1 MNDGE
6 HSGRRH
12 IVALVA
18 TVILCSPAA
27 VAKGLSDGPAGM
39 TCHYF
44 SIDGKL
50 SWTQQ
55 GGDWVDRD
63 GTLHGSRA
71 HAATSAPAAA
81 GMPVTLDVGGV
92 LSGDAVS
99 PNGGK
104 QLALL
109 LRKRGGRGIVAFH
122 AREAADS
129 LSRPSLALR
138 LRSGATRTLTPVAD
152 TFLDCSTRKSL
163 GGSEQLKLSDVQN
176 VLLVFD
182 LGQISRGD
190 ILGATLTLTASRLWG
205 RADGQIEVFRAVLPG
220 QVGASPAAAPVS
232 GLADK
237 FPGDRGLQDHPAVLF
252 AARFEG
258 SDPDE
263 GWTTF
268 GRKSL
273 VELVAS
279 PNPQGFRPLQ
289 GQALQVKLQPKQNLG
304 LDLRFDFMKALG
316 AEPEEAYLRYYLML
330 GNDFVPDVDG
340 GKLPGFAGTYNKA
353 GWGMR
358 PSDGTNGWS
367 IRGGFAKSNG
377 ASHAEKPSV
386 MIGSYAY
393 HADGEGLSGQFWGW
407 NLGPTGRLENGR
419 WYAIEQYVRMN
430 TPGKRDGVFRAW
442 IDGWLAFERTNIRFR
457 DIDSIRIENA
467 WFDIYHGGVA
477 KPAHEMS
484 LYLDN
489 VVIAREYIGP
499 MRHR

>member
-1 MNDGE
+1 MNDGK
-6 HSGRRH
+6 HSGWRH
-12 IVALVA
+12 IVALAAMVA
-18 TVILCSPAA
+18 LCSPA
-27 VAKGLSDGPAGM
+27 VAQGLSDGPAGM

-44 SIDGKL
+44 AIDGKM

-63 GTLHGSRA
+63 GTLHGSKA
-71 HAATSAPAAA
+71 HTATSVPAAA

-99 PNGGK
+99 PKGGG

-109 LRKRGGRGIVAFH
+109 LRKPGGRGIVAFH
-122 AREAADS
+122 AREAADT

-190 ILGATLTLTASRLWG
+190 ILEANLTLIAARLWG

-220 QVGASPAAAPVS
+220 QADASPAAAAAS

-237 FPGDRGLQDHPAVLF
+237 FPGDRGLQDDPAVLF

-258 SDPDE
+258 SEPNE

-273 VELVAS
+273 VELVAA

-289 GQALQVKLQPKQNLG
+289 GQALQVKLLPKQNLG

-330 GNDFVPDVDG
+330 GKDFVPDVDG
-340 GKLPGFAGTYNKA
+340 GKLPGLAGTYNKA

-358 PSDGTNGWS
+358 PADGSNGWS
-367 IRGGFAKSNG
+367 IRGGFAKSG
-377 ASHAEKPSV
+377 AATAGKPTVS
-386 MIGSYAY
+386 IGSYAY
-393 HADGEGLSGQFWGW
+393 HADADGPSGQFWGW

-430 TPGKRDGVFRAW
+430 TPGRRDGVFRAW
-442 IDGWLAFERTNIRFR
+442 IDGVLAFERTDLRFR
-457 DIDSIRIENA
+457 DIDAIRIENA
-467 WFDIYHGGVA
+467 WFDVYHGGTA
-477 KPAHEMS
+477 KPPREMS
-484 LYLDN
+484 LYIDN

-499 MRHR
+499 MRQR